1 MTLQKTLEF
10 CLLYLWLWLI
20 LTNSSKSPPPLAIL
34 NKKLS
39 RFMTQHNG
47 LKIPNRNVNN
57 ETKRPWQNVNSL
69 IFSYIFF
76 LWAITIQY
84 IHWLRISKLFVY
96 FLARVNLPIV
106 DIAAKIRKKV
116 NNSFYFPFSFEL
128 FSTLAIRISKPMNLW
143 IFCWL
148 FLQGSTEPLLLT
160 LLQYFRKNRRFNI
173 FILSFLF
180 IWAIQ

>member
-1 MTLQKTLEF
+1 MSKQKTLEF

-96 FLARVNLPIV
+96 FFARVNLPIV
-106 DIAAKIRKKV
+106 DIAAKIRK
-116 NNSFYFPFSFEL
+116 NSH
-128 FSTLAIRISKPMNLW
+128 
-143 IFCWL
+143 
-148 FLQGSTEPLLLT
+148 
-160 LLQYFRKNRRFNI
+160 
-173 FILSFLF
+173 
-180 IWAIQ
+180 IWAPTAPICSPFGYG